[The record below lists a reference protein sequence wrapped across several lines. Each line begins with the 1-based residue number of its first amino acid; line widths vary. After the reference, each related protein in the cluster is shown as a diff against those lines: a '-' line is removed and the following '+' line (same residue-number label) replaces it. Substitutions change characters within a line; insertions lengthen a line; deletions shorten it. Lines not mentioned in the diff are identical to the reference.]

1 MKIKRLIIYLS
12 IVFSAACTKITQD
25 STNLTRNNQI
35 KPILGCGV
43 QCLTIKQGENF
54 KQNLTRFLKE
64 QDLNKTLILANCR
77 NRPSSPVFM
86 ERVARAIFAQGIR
99 VAKAKP
105 MLPYEPVTDACLML
119 VRGPI
124 ILYPPRCIS
133 PVRERGA
140 FVLPIE
146 TPLVG
151 DDFACYSQQNLA
163 YMLDDP
169 SDLLRLS
176 GFSGQ
181 LR

>member
-1 MKIKRLIIYLS
+1 MKINLSLIYFCVFLS
-12 IVFSAACTKITQD
+12 ACTKITQD

-43 QCLTIKQGENF
+43 QCLTIKQGEHF
-54 KQNLTRFLKE
+54 QQKLTRFLKD

-77 NRPSSPVFM
+77 NRPTSPVFM
-86 ERVARAIFAQGIR
+86 EQVAREIFARGIS
-99 VAKAKP
+99 VAKAKA
-105 MLPYEPVTDACLML
+105 MLPYEPIADACLML
-119 VRGPI
+119 VRGPV

-133 PVRERGA
+133 PVRPRGA
-140 FVLPIE
+140 YVLPIE

-151 DDFACYSQQNLA
+151 DDFACYSQQNLS
-163 YMLDDP
+163 YMIDNP
-169 SDLLRLS
+169 SDLQRLS